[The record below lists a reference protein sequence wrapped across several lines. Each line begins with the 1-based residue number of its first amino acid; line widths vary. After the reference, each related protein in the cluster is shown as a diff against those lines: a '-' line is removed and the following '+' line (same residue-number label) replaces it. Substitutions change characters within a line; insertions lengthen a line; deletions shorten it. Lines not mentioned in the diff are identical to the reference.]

1 MVTGRGVL
9 HRLLCPQS
17 VAVIGAAETEEK
29 WGGRV
34 MLHLKKHGF
43 SGHIAPVTA
52 RQREIL
58 GLPAY
63 PSITE
68 VPYPVD
74 VAVVVVRAERAVD
87 AVRDC
92 ASAGVRVCVIIAA
105 QFAEIGG
112 EGMARQEAIV
122 RIAQESGMRLLGPN
136 CLGLI
141 NAHQNLGLSPSLAL
155 ATMTHLPVGGIG
167 LVSQSGALMGSMLV
181 RGFDIGAGFSA
192 CVSVGNQA
200 DLELCDFFEHL
211 IDDQATRVICLY
223 LEGLLDAGRFVALA
237 RRARDR
243 GKPVLAAKAGRTEP
257 GTRAVRSHTASLA
270 GGYAVFEA
278 VCAASGVVVMLD
290 ALDLVAAA
298 EVIIRQGRM
307 PTDGIAVLSGSGG
320 SGALWTDAIHES
332 GLRLGRLG
340 AATRAGLSGLL
351 PETHCDL
358 PIDLGIVGQHGLSYS
373 ETITRIVSAV
383 MADPDI
389 GAGFYV
395 MTTQPD
401 MPMAARAIAAAGD
414 QCGKPLLYVNAAG
427 SSGEAAR
434 RILREM
440 RYLNFDSP
448 DEALRILKALAADY
462 ALRKADEAR
471 TAEFRRDRRAASPD
485 LQDLPRGALT
495 EPESKSF
502 LARFSI
508 PVTREYLAA
517 SRDAAAA
524 WAAQIGYPVVLKGV
538 ARGLLHKSDAGAV
551 RLGLDSRAAVREAF
565 DAIHE
570 ALAHAGFGPEKF
582 VGCLVQEM
590 VNADAELLLG
600 ARHDPQFGP
609 IVVLGA
615 GGTLAEL
622 VRNVQ
627 LIPAP
632 VAPADA
638 RAALRRLKFFPLLE
652 GYRARPR
659 ADLDRIVE
667 ITVRVGEIAALLGPA
682 LVDLD
687 INPLMVSADRVVAA
701 DAKATLAN
709 DDGSSGREFFG

>member
-1 MVTGRGVL
+1 MTEVGVI
-9 HRLLCPQS
+9 HRLLSPHS

-34 MLHLKKHGF
+34 MLHLKKHGY
-43 SGHIAPVTA
+43 SGRIAPINP
-52 RQREIL
+52 RRREIL
-58 GLPAY
+58 GLTAY
-63 PSITE
+63 PSITA

-74 VAVVVVRAERAVD
+74 VAVVVVRADLAVD

-92 ASAGVRVCVIIAA
+92 ASAGVGVCVIIAA

-112 EGMARQEAIV
+112 EGMVRQEAIV
-122 RIAQESGMRLLGPN
+122 RMAQESGMRLLGPN

-141 NAHQNLGLSPSLAL
+141 NAHQKLGMSPSVAL
-155 ATMTHLPVGGIG
+155 GTMTHLPVGGIG
-167 LVSQSGALMGSMLV
+167 LVSQSGALMGSMLI

-200 DLELCDFFEHL
+200 DLELCDFFEYL
-211 IDDQATRVICLY
+211 IDDPATRVICLY
-223 LEGLLDAGRFVALA
+223 LEGLLNARRFVALA
-237 RRARDR
+237 RRAQERR
-243 GKPVLAAKAGRTEP
+243 KPVLAAKAGRTEP

-270 GGYAVFEA
+270 GGHAVFEA
-278 VCAASGVVVMLD
+278 VCAASGVVVMPD

-320 SGALWTDAIHES
+320 SGALLTDVVHES

-340 AATRAGLSGLL
+340 TATRARLSELL
-351 PETHCDL
+351 PETHRDL
-358 PIDLGIVGQHGLSYS
+358 PIDLGIVGDHGLSYG
-373 ETITRIVSAV
+373 EAMTRIVSAV

-389 GAGFYV
+389 GAGLYV

-401 MPMAARAIAAAGD
+401 MPIAARVIAAVGE

-440 RYLNFDSP
+440 RYLSFDTP
-448 DEALRILKALAADY
+448 DEALRTLKALAADH
-462 ALRKADEAR
+462 ALRKMDEAR
-471 TAEFRRDRRAASPD
+471 TVELQRDNRTVPPD
-485 LQDLPRGALT
+485 LRDLPRGALT
-495 EPESKSF
+495 EPESKSL
-502 LARFSI
+502 LARFGI
-508 PVTREYLAA
+508 PVTREYLAT
-517 SRDAAAA
+517 SRDEAAAC
-524 WAAQIGYPVVLKGV
+524 AAQIGYPVALKGV

-551 RLGLDSRAAVREAF
+551 RLGLDGRAAVQEAF

-570 ALAHAGFGPEKF
+570 ALARSGFGPEKF

-590 VNADAELLLG
+590 VDADAELLLG

-615 GGTLAEL
+615 GGILVEL
-622 VRNVQ
+622 VRDVH

-638 RAALRRLKFFPLLE
+638 RAALRRLKLFHLLE
-652 GYRARPR
+652 GYRGRPR
-659 ADLDRIVE
+659 ADIDRIVE
-667 ITVRVGEIAALLGPA
+667 IAVRVGEMAALLGRA

-687 INPLMVSADRVVAA
+687 INPLMVRGDRVVAA
-701 DAKATLAN
+701 DARATLAN
-709 DDGSSGREFFG
+709 DDDSFCHV

>member
-1 MVTGRGVL
+1 MTEVGAI

-34 MLHLKKHGF
+34 MLHLKKHGY
-43 SGHIAPVTA
+43 SGRIAPINP
-52 RQREIL
+52 RRREIL

-63 PSITE
+63 PSITA

-74 VAVVVVRAERAVD
+74 VAVVVVRADLAVD

-92 ASAGVRVCVIIAA
+92 ASARVGVCVIIAA

-122 RIAQESGMRLLGPN
+122 RMAQESGMRLLGPN

-141 NAHQNLGLSPSLAL
+141 NAHQKLGMSPSVAL
-155 ATMTHLPVGGIG
+155 GTMTHLPVGGIG
-167 LVSQSGALMGSMLV
+167 LVSQSGALMGSMLI

-200 DLELCDFFEHL
+200 DLELCDFFEYL
-211 IDDQATRVICLY
+211 IDDPATRVICLY
-223 LEGLLDAGRFVALA
+223 LEGLLNARRFVALA
-237 RRARDR
+237 RRAQERR
-243 GKPVLAAKAGRTEP
+243 KPVLAAKAGRTEP

-270 GGYAVFEA
+270 GGHAVFEA
-278 VCAASGVVVMLD
+278 VCAASGVVVMPD

-320 SGALWTDAIHES
+320 SGALLTDVVHES

-340 AATRAGLSGLL
+340 TATRARLSELL
-351 PETHCDL
+351 PETHRDL
-358 PIDLGIVGQHGLSYS
+358 PIDLGIVGDRGLSYG
-373 ETITRIVSAV
+373 EAMTRIVSAV

-389 GAGFYV
+389 GAGLYV

-401 MPMAARAIAAAGD
+401 MPIAARVIAAVGE

-440 RYLNFDSP
+440 RYLSFDTP
-448 DEALRILKALAADY
+448 DEALRTLKALAADH
-462 ALRKADEAR
+462 ALRKAGEAR
-471 TAEFRRDRRAASPD
+471 TVEPQRDHRAAAPD
-485 LQDLPRGALT
+485 LRDLPRGALT
-495 EPESKSF
+495 ESESKSF
-502 LARFSI
+502 LARFGI
-508 PVTREYLAA
+508 PITREYLAT
-517 SRDAAAA
+517 SRDEAAAC
-524 WAAQIGYPVVLKGV
+524 AAQIGYPVALKGV

-551 RLGLDSRAAVREAF
+551 RLGLDGRAAVQEAF

-570 ALAHAGFGPEKF
+570 ALARSGFGPEKF

-590 VNADAELLLG
+590 VDADAELLLG

-615 GGTLAEL
+615 GGILVEL
-622 VRNVQ
+622 VRDVH

-652 GYRARPR
+652 GYRGGPR
-659 ADLDRIVE
+659 ADIDRIAE
-667 ITVRVGEIAALLGPA
+667 TIVRVGEMSALLGPA

-687 INPLMVSADRVVAA
+687 INPLMVRGDRVVAA
-701 DAKATLAN
+701 DARATLEN
-709 DDGSSGREFFG
+709 DDDSFCHV